1 MLRSRFPDRA
11 RHIVKTELKLD
22 IPEAFMRRTHI
33 ATFMF
38 VLLLA
43 GIVIL
48 IACGGGSN
56 NSSQTGFVNTVIS
69 DPAPCT
75 APTGPFSA
83 VWITVTDVQIHNS
96 STGKW
101 VDLTPGLAPTQVNLL
116 NQPSTECFLA
126 QLGSKTE
133 LQAGSYEQIRINLA
147 DTNDHSVKL
156 QTANACG
163 TQPNAPLNCVAT
175 TIGNVTTFSP
185 LLLSSED
192 KNGIKIPSGQIAG
205 GNFTIAGGQT
215 NDLDIDF
222 NSCASVVTE
231 GNGQYRLKPVLHA
244 GEVALNSAVNGKA
257 VDAGNSNL
265 PVNGTVLVALEN
277 REGNTDRV
285 FLSAIA
291 DANGNFALCPVPAG
305 TYDLVAVAI
314 SKSGV
319 VYAATVLT
327 GIQAGTVVGN
337 VPLFPETTTNTGPA
351 TISGNVTTVGSGED
365 VLVSALQQVNDGTHP
380 AFFVTVP
387 SITPLPAA
395 TFTLPTDDSPTC
407 TNSLCTFEF
416 GLPGV
421 NPAVAVFGSTISY
434 TQSSGA
440 TYIVDALPL
449 PTTTQVCSKA
459 EVQSGNITLHPGGSQ
474 TNVSLGFSGC
484 TPPPPS
490 NQ

>member
-1 MLRSRFPDRA
+1 
-11 RHIVKTELKLD
+11 
-22 IPEAFMRRTHI
+22 MRRTHL
-33 ATFMF
+33 AT
-38 VLLLA
+38 LLFILVLA
-43 GIVIL
+43 GIAIL
-48 IACGGGSN
+48 IACGGGNSN
-56 NSSQTGFVNTVIS
+56 NSQTGFVNTVIS

-96 STGKW
+96 SSGKW

-147 DTNDHSVKL
+147 DTNDQSVKL

-175 TIGNVTTFSP
+175 TVGSLTTFSP

-205 GNFTIAGGQT
+205 GSFTIAGGQT
-215 NDLDIDF
+215 KDLDIDF
-222 NSCASVVTE
+222 NSCASIITE
-231 GNGQYRLKPVLHA
+231 GTGQYRLKPVLHA
-244 GEVALNSAVNGKA
+244 GEVALNSAVNGKV
-257 VDAGNSNL
+257 VDAGNGNA

-285 FLSAIA
+285 FLSTTA
-291 DANGNFALCPVPAG
+291 DTSGNFALCPVTPG

-337 VPLFPETTTNTGPA
+337 VPLFPEKTANTGA
-351 TISGNVTTVGSGED
+351 VTISGNVITVGSGED
-365 VLVSALQQVNDGTHP
+365 VLVSALQQVSDGAHAP
-380 AFFVTVP
+380 FFVTVP
-387 SITPLPAA
+387 SLTPLPAA
-395 TFTLPTDDSPTC
+395 TFTLTTADSPAC
-407 TNSLCTFEF
+407 ADSLCTFQF

-421 NPAVAVFGSTISY
+421 NPAVAVFGSPLNY

-440 TYIVDALPL
+440 TYIVDALTL

-459 EVQSGNITLHPGGSQ
+459 EVQSGNITLNPGGSQ
-474 TNVSLGFSGC
+474 ANVSLAFSGC
-484 TPPPPS
+484 TAPPPS
-490 NQ
+490 NP